1 MINSPINI
9 NVQITENTI
18 LSQVRRREE
27 NEWVYQGNLGVKQ
40 ADILQIGNTNTQ
52 SEKRLYQSDK
62 QLICPLTRKS
72 LQRRQLSIKYTFNH
86 IHKCTS
92 PSDGSTCSLYKTF

>member
-52 SEKRLYQSDK
+52 SEKR
-62 QLICPLTRKS
+62 
-72 LQRRQLSIKYTFNH
+72 
-86 IHKCTS
+86 
-92 PSDGSTCSLYKTF
+92 